1 MNKKLLLIL
10 PADKLWG
17 RVLRRAIVVAFLTF
31 VAMIIK
37 DWLMPISP
45 EIWVAVLSA
54 ILVALDKLVREM
66 TTSE

>member
-1 MNKKLLLIL
+1 MNKKLLLFL
-10 PADKLWG
+10 PADKLWA

-54 ILVALDKLVREM
+54 ILVALDKLIREM
-66 TTSE
+66 TTSA